1 MYMKKQMILLLMILS
16 LSLKTYSNDTT
27 KLNLREVTKY
37 LAEGVECK
45 EILIVR
51 NKQIRLRDSLIYNL
65 TTAVNLHKDKD
76 SIQTLKYNSL
86 KLDND
91 VCNEQ
96 YNKQGNKYIKAKKV
110 NRVLTI
116 SNVVFI
122 IGLMVLL

>member
-1 MYMKKQMILLLMILS
+1 
-16 LSLKTYSNDTT
+16 
-27 KLNLREVTKY
+27 LREVTKY

-96 YNKQGNKYIKAKKV
+96 YNKQGNKYIKVKKV

-122 IGLMVLL
+122 IGLMILL